1 MIYIFFLYCLRAN
14 YMYIFSESSSA
25 LETNSNAIECPTCN
39 RPFVNVNDY
48 MHKKNKYTKSYK
60 CDVCLSFFSSKSSLT
75 MHTRTHTGEKPF
87 ACATCDKKFATK
99 SALRNYKVTHS
110 EERRFKCEVCHKEN
124 EERPGQAHG
133 VPWQPEALV
142 REVQQ
147 KVLHFKRTEVA
158 RKKKLLLA

>member
-1 MIYIFFLYCLRAN
+1 
-14 YMYIFSESSSA
+14 MYKFSGSSSA
-25 LETNSNAIECPTCN
+25 HETDSKAIECPTCN
-39 RPFVNVNDY
+39 RPFVSTSIVNDY

-60 CDVCLSFFSSKSSLT
+60 CEVCLKFFFTKSSLT
-75 MHTRTHTGEKPF
+75 MHGRKAVRVRHLRQKVRHQKRPAELQGDPQRGE
-87 ACATCDKKFATK
+87 
-99 SALRNYKVTHS
+99 
-110 EERRFKCEVCHKEN
+110 EVQVRGLSQGLQN

-158 RKKKLLLA
+158 RKKK

>member
-1 MIYIFFLYCLRAN
+1 
-14 YMYIFSESSSA
+14 MYKFSEISSA
-25 LETNSNAIECPTCN
+25 HETNSKAIECPTCN
-39 RPFVNVNDY
+39 RPFVSTSIVNDY
-48 MHKKNKYTKSYK
+48 MLKNNKYLKSHK
-60 CDVCLSFFSSKSSLT
+60 CEVCLKFFFTKSSLT

-147 KVLHFKRTEVA
+147 KVIHFKRTEVA
-158 RKKKLLLA
+158 RKKK